1 MALSQRYIST
11 SHVSQTDLSA
21 NIGLLEGDSGGGPRG
36 SDILSGSH
44 PIKVLAYQAD
54 APLPTSWMSTSGK
67 TSSNYTVELQIGER
81 EKIGQG
87 TFGYAPVVSSVC
99 RSSLIQS
106 STLSLSLSLTL
117 GKSTKRN

>member
-1 MALSQRYIST
+1 MALSHRYIST
-11 SHVSQTDLSA
+11 SHVSQADLSA
-21 NIGLLEGDSGGGPRG
+21 NVGVLEGDGGGGPSG

-54 APLPTSWMSTSGK
+54 APLPTSWMSTNGK

-87 TFGYAPVVSSVC
+87 TFGYWTVVSSV
-99 RSSLIQS
+99 RRTSLIRCASPGHS
-106 STLSLSLSLTL
+106 SRLL
-117 GKSTKRN
+117 GKCTKRN